1 MLADFATDV
10 TCLVLASDAKF
21 LESEAA
27 IADYFY
33 HYAFFCAL
41 PSGLNFLFC
50 IVLIMTCKCEPK
62 SLLLSEQVYPQPL
75 AASFTHN

>member
-33 HYAFFCAL
+33 HYAFVSLHF
-41 PSGLNFLFC
+41 
-50 IVLIMTCKCEPK
+50 EP
-62 SLLLSEQVYPQPL
+62 LLQIFNDTVR
-75 AASFTHN
+75 